1 MWSVRPACS
10 PRYGVSRSTKR
21 RNLTDQT
28 WVPGEEAGRGE
39 RQNKPSSLHF
49 SGKKDSLP
57 TNIELKP
64 PAYHPSRTRL
74 RRKPNQKEGYI
85 LMVEKLKFGSLYMD
99 WRLVSQQ
106 RAGPQA
112 GQHSPWQRD
121 YMDQVRRHLHCRTVP
136 DQLYQLQQHS
146 PLGIHGAGKDE
157 HRRASGHHPAAQCR

>member
-99 WRLVSQQ
+99 GQPKEVGGWYPSNEPALRL
-106 RAGPQA
+106 GN
-112 GQHSPWQRD
+112 
-121 YMDQVRRHLHCRTVP
+121 TVP
-136 DQLYQLQQHS
+136 GKEITWIKSGDIYICLLYTS
-146 PLGIHGAGKDE
+146 PSPRDSTSSRMPSSA
-157 HRRASGHHPAAQCR
+157 